1 MNNNNG
7 LMTAIKTQ
15 SGQAMTEML
24 VASAFVVIPLFLII
38 PTFGKF
44 IDMKHAA
51 VSSARYAAWERTVH
65 FMDTASLSNQPSG
78 FKGLSSGGLLPS
90 KTNAQLASEA
100 QLQIFSE
107 ATAPINGSSQVG
119 RVFWTYYDGSPMYA
133 PPSGKAPI
141 EVVSNEDTPDETFGI
156 ARTAVEAVGTAVS
169 FITGILPFSSSQFD
183 AINMKGMTTKSVAM
197 SVKETPRFLT
207 IMGDDSGVRKPLIDV
222 GNDYK
227 MLAKAGV
234 LSQTWSAGGGDHL
247 KSQAQALAP
256 TKLIGD
262 VFNLIDIP
270 VIGSGQNVIAIALAT
285 PELTDKNLVFG
296 QMDVDALPRDKFS
309 EWELS
314 SPTTDTYIKANSL
327 CNDKGYCR
335 E

>member
-1 MNNNNG
+1 MI
-7 LMTAIKTQ
+7 LIKTQ

-51 VSSARYAAWERTVH
+51 VSSARYTAWERTVH
-65 FMDTASLSNQPSG
+65 FIDTASFSNQPSG
-78 FKGLSSGGLLPS
+78 FEGLGSGGLLPS

-100 QLQIFSE
+100 QLRIFSE
-107 ATAPINGSSQVG
+107 ATAPINGSLQVG

-133 PPSGKAPI
+133 PPPTEAPGV
-141 EVVSNEDTPDETFGI
+141 ESNGDTPDPTLGI
-156 ARTAVEAVGTAVS
+156 ARTAVELVGDVVS
-169 FITGILPFSSSQFD
+169 FITGILPGSSKFD
-183 AINMKGMTTKSVAM
+183 AINMKGMTTTSVKM
-197 SVKETPRFLT
+197 SVKETPRFLK
-207 IMGDDSGVRKPLIDV
+207 IMGDDSGVRTPLIDV

-314 SPTTDTYIKANSL
+314 SPTTDTDAYINANDL